1 MKNLCKILW
10 LGLWVFAAGCNSNV
24 FVDDYLPEVPVIQ
37 LSETDSVARIAFES
51 DNWDIL
57 NIYMGIMK
65 MYGKRF
71 VILRGIPMAGVCL

>member
-37 LSETDSVARIAFES
+37 LSETDSVARIVFES
-51 DNWDIL
+51 DN
-57 NIYMGIMK
+57 
-65 MYGKRF
+65 
-71 VILRGIPMAGVCL
+71 